1 MKVFVTGGSGF
12 VGGHVIERLA
22 RSHEVLA
29 MARSERSAATV
40 TKLGARPVSVDLGA
54 ITARHLEDVEAV
66 VHAAAY
72 VEEWGSRAD
81 FYRAN
86 VEGTARV
93 LEAARAARVP
103 RFVHIGTEAV
113 LFDGH
118 DLRDVDESA
127 PYPVRQRYL
136 YSETKAEAER
146 LVLGASSEDFFTT
159 SLRPRLV
166 WGPRDTT
173 VLPVLLRMAEKG
185 KFSWLDGGHHE
196 TSTVHVRNVAQAVE
210 LALHRGR
217 SGRAYFVADEGTR
230 TYRDFLGALARTRG
244 VTLPE
249 RSMPGSIARPFA
261 STIEAL
267 WRAFGIRSAPPV
279 TAFAVAMMSRSVT
292 VRTDRARDELG
303 YVPEVSVEQG
313 LAELHGDA
321 RAPGVRITPSV
332 REARP

>member
-1 MKVFVTGGSGF
+1 VQ
-12 VGGHVIERLA
+12 
-22 RSHEVLA
+22 
-29 MARSERSAATV
+29 
-40 TKLGARPVSVDLGA
+40 
-54 ITARHLEDVEAV
+54 AV

-72 VEEWGSRAD
+72 VEEWGTRAD
-81 FYRAN
+81 FHRAN

-93 LEAARAARVP
+93 LEAARAAGVA

-127 PYPVRQRYL
+127 PYPDRQRYL

-146 LVLGASSEDFFTT
+146 LVLGASSADLFTV

-173 VLPVLLRMAEKG
+173 VLPVVLRMANEG
-185 KFSWLDGGHHE
+185 KFSWLDGGLHD

-210 LALHRGR
+210 LALHRGQ

-230 TYRDFLGALARTRG
+230 TYRDFLGALARTLG

-249 RSMPGSIARPFA
+249 RSMPGALARPFA
-261 STIEAL
+261 TIVEAL
-267 WRAFGIRSAPPV
+267 WRGFGIRRAPPV
-279 TAFAVAMMSRSVT
+279 TAFAVAMMSRTVT
-292 VRTDRARDELG
+292 VRTDLAREDLG
-303 YVPEVSVEQG
+303 YRPEVSVDEG
-313 LAELHGDA
+313 LAELLA
-321 RAPGVRITPSV
+321 A
-332 REARP
+332 ARPARDDALTGRGPRGDSRPCGP

>member
-1 MKVFVTGGSGF
+1 
-12 VGGHVIERLA
+12 
-22 RSHEVLA
+22 
-29 MARSERSAATV
+29 MARSERSASIV
-40 TKLGARPVSVDLGA
+40 KELGAKPVPVDLQSIA
-54 ITARHLEDVEAV
+54 VRHLEGVAVV

-81 FYRAN
+81 FRRAN
-86 VEGTARV
+86 VEGTAQV
-93 LEAARAARVP
+93 LEAARTARVS

-173 VLPVLLRMAEKG
+173 VLPALLRMAEQG
-185 KFSWLDGGHHE
+185 KFSWLDGGLHE
-196 TSTVHVRNVAQAVE
+196 TSTAHVRNVARAVE

-244 VTLPE
+244 VTLPD
-249 RSMPGSIARPFA
+249 RSMPGALARPFA

-267 WRAFGIRSAPPV
+267 WRVFGIRGAPPV
-279 TAFAVAMMSRSVT
+279 TAFAAAMMSCSVT

-313 LAELHGDA
+313 LAELRGEPRERSGRTA
-321 RAPGVRITPSV
+321 QSV